1 MKIIY
6 HLSNPIRVV
15 IFRNYMTFRYGYK
28 MMMSQVVKIQ
38 VSEDLNPGSLMYH
51 ASALTTLLQR
61 PKIYTDLIIVSHT
74 WIPWS
79 VNYFNEFAGKSSS
92 VEGGDGEISRSP
104 GGTAC
109 LSHGTP

>member
-38 VSEDLNPGSLMYH
+38 VSEDLNPGSLTYH
-51 ASALTTLLQR
+51 ASALTT
-61 PKIYTDLIIVSHT
+61 
-74 WIPWS
+74 
-79 VNYFNEFAGKSSS
+79 
-92 VEGGDGEISRSP
+92 
-104 GGTAC
+104 
-109 LSHGTP
+109 